1 MSDLAQSLLSSF
13 DARSISA
20 IAQQLGV
27 SPHQAGSA
35 IETALPLLLGQLSQ
49 NAATPQGAQAL
60 LGAVQRDHAAPQGID
75 LGGLLGSVL
84 GGLGGAQQQPQ
95 NRAMDG
101 MAILG
106 HIFGGGSPQAAQ
118 SRAPQVPGLDGA
130 GSAKL
135 LAILAPLVL
144 SALGKMNSGAS
155 ANAGGGGLDLGS
167 IAGILGGATRAF
179 GGTSQPQQQQ
189 QAASPVSGIFNAVLD
204 QDGDGQVGIG
214 EIFGAAQ
221 KLGLFGK
228 R

>member
-13 DARSISA
+13 DARSITT

-27 SPHQAGSA
+27 SPRQAGSA
-35 IETALPLLLGQLSQ
+35 IEAALPILLGQLSQ
-49 NAATPQGAQAL
+49 NASTPQGAQAL
-60 LGAVQRDHAAPQGID
+60 LGAVQRDHAPSQGLD

-84 GGLGGAQQQPQ
+84 GGLGGAQPAQPQ
-95 NRAMDG
+95 NRALDG

-118 SRAPQVPGLDGA
+118 KQAPQVPGLDGA
-130 GSAKL
+130 TSAKL

-144 SALGKMNSGAS
+144 SALGKLTQGGSS
-155 ANAGGGGLDLGS
+155 ANAGGGLDLGS
-167 IAGILGGATRAF
+167 LAGILGGASRAL
-179 GGTSQPQQQQ
+179 GGGQQQ
-189 QAASPVSGIFNAVLD
+189 SSTGGGILNAVLD
-204 QDGDGQVGIG
+204 KDGDGQIGIG

-221 KLGLFGK
+221 SLGLFGK

>member
-1 MSDLAQSLLSSF
+1 MRHGRQVSAARRSS
-13 DARSISA
+13 RS
-20 IAQQLGV
+20 QLRPNPG
-27 SPHQAGSA
+27 
-35 IETALPLLLGQLSQ
+35 LPFFSIW
-49 NAATPQGAQAL
+49 P
-60 LGAVQRDHAAPQGID
+60 
-75 LGGLLGSVL
+75 
-84 GGLGGAQQQPQ
+84 
-95 NRAMDG
+95 
-101 MAILG
+101 
-106 HIFGGGSPQAAQ
+106 
-118 SRAPQVPGLDGA
+118 VPGLDGA

-179 GGTSQPQQQQ
+179 SGGSQPQQQQ
-189 QAASPVSGIFNAVLD
+189 QQSSSPGGGIFNAILD